1 MRDLLALLTDEETL
15 NLPTNCVITKAYFD
29 TQGTDETVFHDVE
42 YKGNHISVCM
52 SNTSGTLWVDLLQLT
67 RPLQFRETP
76 KVDARVKN
84 ITFTKEEIIQFVE
97 DVNDRNRIH
106 REVPYIVPG
115 LLILEY
121 LWTHMLNSNAK
132 AGMSIRFLNPM
143 LANDY
148 VFIESQ
154 REGNV
159 LVGKLDDMILFKAR
173 LHDEH
178 RTN

>member
-1 MRDLLALLTDEETL
+1 MRNLLALLTDEEAL

-42 YKGNHISVCM
+42 YKDNHISVCM
-52 SNTSGTLWVDLLQLT
+52 SNSSGTLWVELLQLT
-67 RPLQFRETP
+67 RPLQIRETP
-76 KVDARVKN
+76 KVDVRVKH
-84 ITFTKEEIIQFVE
+84 ITFTKDEIIQFVE

-121 LWTHMLNSNAK
+121 LWNHMLNSKAK
-132 AGMSIRFLNPM
+132 AGMSIRFLSPM
-143 LANDY
+143 LANDC
-148 VFIESQ
+148 VSVES
-154 REGNV
+154 RRDGNV
-159 LVGKLDDMILFKAR
+159 LVGALDDMILFKAR

>member
-29 TQGTDETVFHDVE
+29 TQGTDEIVFHGVE

-52 SNTSGTLWVDLLQLT
+52 SNTSGTLWVNLLQLT
-67 RPLQFRETP
+67 RPLQIRENP
-76 KVDARVKN
+76 KVDDSLKR
-84 ITFTKEEIIQFVE
+84 ISFTKDEIIQFVE

-121 LWTHMLNSNAK
+121 LWMHMINSNIK
-132 AGMSIRFLNPM
+132 VGMSIRFLSPM
-143 LANDY
+143 LANDC
-148 VFIESQ
+148 VSIESQ

-173 LHDEH
+173 LYDEH

>member
-1 MRDLLALLTDEETL
+1 MIHFKR
-15 NLPTNCVITKAYFD
+15 
-29 TQGTDETVFHDVE
+29 
-42 YKGNHISVCM
+42 IS
-52 SNTSGTLWVDLLQLT
+52 
-67 RPLQFRETP
+67 
-76 KVDARVKN
+76 
-84 ITFTKEEIIQFVE
+84 FTKDEIIQFVE

-121 LWTHMLNSNAK
+121 LWMHMINSNTK
-132 AGMSIRFLNPM
+132 VGMSIRFLSPM
-143 LANDY
+143 LANDC
-148 VFIESQ
+148 VFIERQ

>member
-1 MRDLLALLTDEETL
+1 MRNLLALLTDEETL

-29 TQGTDETVFHDVE
+29 TQGTDEIVFHGVE

-67 RPLQFRETP
+67 RPLQIRETP
-76 KVDARVKN
+76 KVDVRVKH
-84 ITFTKEEIIQFVE
+84 ITFTKDEIIQFVE

-121 LWTHMLNSNAK
+121 LWNHMLNSKAK
-132 AGMSIRFLNPM
+132 AGMSIRFLSPM

-154 REGNV
+154 HEGNV

>member
-1 MRDLLALLTDEETL
+1 MRDLLALLTDETTL

-29 TQGTDETVFHDVE
+29 TQGTANTVFHDVE
-42 YKGNHISVCM
+42 CRNNRIFVCM

-67 RPLQFRETP
+67 RPLQIRQIP
-76 KVDARVKN
+76 KVNEGDKTLA
-84 ITFTKEEIIQFVE
+84 FTKDEIIQFVE

-106 REVPYIVPG
+106 REGPYIVPG

-121 LWTHMLNSNAK
+121 LWTHMINSNAK
-132 AGMSIRFLNPM
+132 VGMSIRFLSPM
-143 LANDY
+143 LANDC
-148 VFIESQ
+148 VSIESQ
-154 REGNV
+154 HEGNV
-159 LVGKLDDMILFKAR
+159 LVGVLDDMILFKAR

>member
-1 MRDLLALLTDEETL
+1 MRNLLALLTDEEAL
-15 NLPTNCVITKAYFD
+15 NLPTNCVITNTYFD

-42 YKGNHISVCM
+42 YKDNHISVCM
-52 SNTSGTLWVDLLQLT
+52 SNSSGTLWVELLQLM
-67 RPLQFRETP
+67 RPLQIRETP
-76 KVDARVKN
+76 KVDVRVKH
-84 ITFTKEEIIQFVE
+84 ITFTKDEIIQFVE

-106 REVPYIVPG
+106 REAPYIVPG

-121 LWTHMLNSNAK
+121 LWNHMLNSNTK
-132 AGMSIRFLNPM
+132 AGISIRFLSPM

-173 LHDEH
+173 LYDDH

>member
-1 MRDLLALLTDEETL
+1 MRDLLALLTDETTL

-29 TQGTDETVFHDVE
+29 TQGTANTVFHDVE
-42 YKGNHISVCM
+42 YRNNRIFVCM

-67 RPLQFRETP
+67 RPLQIRQIP
-76 KVDARVKN
+76 KVNEGDKTLA
-84 ITFTKEEIIQFVE
+84 FTKDEIIQFVE

-106 REVPYIVPG
+106 REAPYIVPG

-121 LWTHMLNSNAK
+121 LWNHMLNSKAK
-132 AGMSIRFLNPM
+132 AGMSIRFLSPM
-143 LANDY
+143 LANDC

-159 LVGKLDDMILFKAR
+159 LVGALDDMILFKAR
-173 LHDEH
+173 LYDEH

>member
-1 MRDLLALLTDEETL
+1 MRNLLALLTDEETL

-29 TQGTDETVFHDVE
+29 MQGTDATVFHDVE

-52 SNTSGTLWVDLLQLT
+52 SNTSGTLWVNLLQLT
-67 RPLQFRETP
+67 RPLQIRETP
-76 KVDARVKN
+76 KVDDSRKS
-84 ITFTKEEIIQFVE
+84 ITFTKDEIIQFVE

-106 REVPYIVPG
+106 REGPYIVPG

-121 LWTHMLNSNAK
+121 LWTHMINSNAK
-132 AGMSIRFLNPM
+132 VGMSIRFLSPM
-143 LANDY
+143 LANDC
-148 VFIESQ
+148 VSIESQ
-154 REGNV
+154 HEGNV
-159 LVGKLDDMILFKAR
+159 LVGVLDDMILFKAR

>member
-1 MRDLLALLTDEETL
+1 MRNLLALLTDEETL
-15 NLPTNCVITKAYFD
+15 NLPTNSVITKAYFD
-29 TQGTDETVFHDVE
+29 TQGTDEIVFHDVE
-42 YKGNHISVCM
+42 YKDNHISVCM
-52 SNTSGTLWVDLLQLT
+52 SNTSGILWVDLLQLT
-67 RPLQFRETP
+67 RPLQIRETP
-76 KVDARVKN
+76 KVDDRVKN
-84 ITFTKEEIIQFVE
+84 ITFTKDEIIQFVE

-121 LWTHMLNSNAK
+121 LWTYMLNSNAK
-132 AGMSIRFLNPM
+132 AGMSIRFLSPM

>member
-15 NLPTNCVITKAYFD
+15 NLPTNCVITKACFD
-29 TQGTDETVFHDVE
+29 TQGTDEIVFHGVE

-52 SNTSGTLWVDLLQLT
+52 SNTSGTLWVNLLQLT
-67 RPLQFRETP
+67 RPLQIREIP
-76 KVDARVKN
+76 KVDDSLKR
-84 ITFTKEEIIQFVE
+84 ITFTKDEIIQFVE

-121 LWTHMLNSNAK
+121 LWNHMLNSKAK
-132 AGMSIRFLNPM
+132 AGMSIRFLSPM
-143 LANDY
+143 LANDC

-159 LVGKLDDMILFKAR
+159 LVGALDDMILFKAR
-173 LHDEH
+173 LYDEH

>member
-29 TQGTDETVFHDVE
+29 TQDTDATVFHDVE

-52 SNTSGTLWVDLLQLT
+52 SNTSGTLWVNLLQLT
-67 RPLQFRETP
+67 RPLQIRETP
-76 KVDARVKN
+76 KVDDSLKS
-84 ITFTKEEIIQFVE
+84 ITFTKDEIIQFVE

-121 LWTHMLNSNAK
+121 LWMHMINSNTK
-132 AGMSIRFLNPM
+132 VGMSIRFLSPM
-143 LANDY
+143 LANDC
-148 VFIESQ
+148 VSIESQ

-159 LVGKLDDMILFKAR
+159 LVGALDDMILFKAR
-173 LHDEH
+173 LYDEH

>member
-1 MRDLLALLTDEETL
+1 MRNLLALLTDEETL

-29 TQGTDETVFHDVE
+29 TQGTDETVFHGIE

-67 RPLQFRETP
+67 KPLQLRETP
-76 KVDARVKN
+76 KVDARIKN
-84 ITFTKEEIIQFVE
+84 ITFIKSEIIQFVE

-121 LWTHMLNSNAK
+121 LWNHMLNSNVK
-132 AGMSIRFLNPM
+132 AGMSIRFLSPM

-159 LVGKLDDMILFKAR
+159 LVGALDDMILFKAR
-173 LHDEH
+173 LYDEH

>member
-29 TQGTDETVFHDVE
+29 TQGSDETVFHGIE

-67 RPLQFRETP
+67 KPLQLREIP
-76 KVDARVKN
+76 KVDVRVKH
-84 ITFTKEEIIQFVE
+84 ITFTKDEIIQFVE

-106 REVPYIVPG
+106 SEVPYIVPG

-121 LWTHMLNSNAK
+121 LWNHMLNSNAK
-132 AGMSIRFLNPM
+132 AGMSIRFLSPM

-159 LVGKLDDMILFKAR
+159 LVGALDDMILFKAR
-173 LHDEH
+173 LYDEH